1 MRPCFVAFPSAWRRR
16 FEGLCSGSASY
27 SGPQLTPPRNERSRR
42 SAVPCMPDVK
52 IWGEQ
57 IFAYLLT
64 YAAVSAIIS
73 VRSDPP
79 IYFCEHLF
87 EKTVFRIR
95 RVRAELKGVPAGLS
109 GPVGAICKPKKTT
122 ESEGDRHGKQNVYR
136 DRSEILLCF
145 GGMRC
150 ARTRSFVGQSCR
162 GGRRAHRED
171 HMPCRF
177 TGAEILRDTEQAEAF

>member
-87 EKTVFRIR
+87 EKTAFRIR

-109 GPVGAICKPKKTT
+109 GPVGAICKPKKRPKARETGT
-122 ESEGDRHGKQNVYR
+122 ENRTYIAIDLNNAESKVMP
-136 DRSEILLCF
+136 ILLF
-145 GGMRC
+145 
-150 ARTRSFVGQSCR
+150 
-162 GGRRAHRED
+162 
-171 HMPCRF
+171 
-177 TGAEILRDTEQAEAF
+177 